1 MTAYMLTTVD
11 NPFNPFTQFDEWYAF
26 DTLKGYNSCS
36 YLARIAVTSDEL
48 SDADNELA
56 INEAIDEILYF
67 DVLGIYQKVTIDN
80 FDEMKER
87 PLTEEQKEILQVI
100 DEQ

>member
-11 NPFNPFTQFDEWYAF
+11 NPFNPFIQFDEWYAF

-80 FDEMKER
+80 FDEMKAR
-87 PLTEEQKEILQVI
+87 PLTDEQKEILQVI
-100 DEQ
+100 DED